1 MSEAGELTVT
11 LLRFGFL
18 ILLWVLVLSTVG
30 ALRRD
35 LAVGRRNKVGAP
47 TAREVRRNP
56 ELMEEAPP
64 TRTAARQLV
73 VTEGPLTGTTVELAA
88 SPILLG
94 RAQEAT
100 LVLED
105 DYASGRHAR
114 LFPQGSRWF
123 IEDLGSTNGTFLSG
137 SQLTRALPVEP
148 GVPIRIGKTVIEL
161 RP

>member
-11 LLRFGFL
+11 ILRFGFL
-18 ILLWVLVLSTVG
+18 ILLWILVLSTVG

-35 LAVGRRNKVGAP
+35 LLVGSRTKTGTASPHNRPDAHEEPAP
-47 TAREVRRNP
+47 VR
-56 ELMEEAPP
+56 A
-64 TRTAARQLV
+64 AARRLV
-73 VTEGPLTGTTVELAA
+73 VTEGPLSGTSLDLAA
-88 SPILLG
+88 SPVLLG

-123 IEDLGSTNGTFLSG
+123 IEDLGSTNGTYLG
-137 SQLTRALPVEP
+137 GTQLTRALPVEP

>member
-1 MSEAGELTVT
+1 MSDVGELTVT

-35 LAVGRRNKVGAP
+35 LVVGRRNKVGTP
-47 TAREVRRNP
+47 TARELRKNPDLVDEPAPVRTP
-56 ELMEEAPP
+56 
-64 TRTAARQLV
+64 ARQLM
-73 VTEGPLTGTTVELAA
+73 VTEGPLRGTRMDLAA

-123 IEDLGSTNGTFLSG
+123 IEDLGSTNGTYLAG
-137 SQLTRALPVEP
+137 TQLTRALPVEP

>member
-1 MSEAGELTVT
+1 MSDLTLT
-11 LLRFGFL
+11 LLRYGFL
-18 ILLWVLVLSTVG
+18 ILLWVLVISIVS

-35 LAVGRRNKVGAP
+35 LMIGQRTRTETRPARQSPSVTPAP
-47 TAREVRRNP
+47 RKSARE
-56 ELMEEAPP
+56 LI
-64 TRTAARQLV
+64 
-73 VTEGPLTGTTVELAA
+73 VTEGPLKGTSLELTN

-100 LVLED
+100 LVLDD

-123 IEDLGSTNGTFLSG
+123 VEDLGSTNGTFVSG
-137 SQLTRALPVEP
+137 RQLTRALPVEP
-148 GVPIRIGKTVIEL
+148 GIPIRIGKTVIEL

>member
-1 MSEAGELTVT
+1 MSDLTLT
-11 LLRFGFL
+11 LLRYGFL
-18 ILLWVLVLSTVG
+18 ILLWVLVISIVS

-35 LAVGRRNKVGAP
+35 LMVGQRTRTGVRPARQVPSANTAP
-47 TAREVRRNP
+47 RKSARE
-56 ELMEEAPP
+56 LI
-64 TRTAARQLV
+64 
-73 VTEGPLTGTTVELAA
+73 VTEGPLKGTTLELTN

-100 LVLED
+100 LVLDD

-123 IEDLGSTNGTFLSG
+123 VEDLGSTNGTFVSG

>member
-35 LAVGRRNKVGAP
+35 LVVGRRNKVGTP
-47 TAREVRRNP
+47 TAREIRKNPNLVEEPAPVRTP
-56 ELMEEAPP
+56 
-64 TRTAARQLV
+64 ARRLV
-73 VTEGPLTGTTVELAA
+73 VTEGPLTGTSLELAA

-123 IEDLGSTNGTFLSG
+123 IEDLGSTNGTYLAG
-137 SQLTRALPVEP
+137 TQLTRALPVEP
-148 GVPIRIGKTVIEL
+148 GVPVRIGKTVIEL

>member
-47 TAREVRRNP
+47 TAREIRRNP
-56 ELMEEAPP
+56 DLGEEPAPL
-64 TRTAARQLV
+64 RTPARRLV
-73 VTEGPLTGTTVELAA
+73 VTEGSLTGTTLELAA

-123 IEDLGSTNGTFLSG
+123 IEDLGSTNGTYLAG
-137 SQLTRALPVEP
+137 TQLTRALPVDP
-148 GVPIRIGKTVIEL
+148 GVPIRIGKTVIEV

>member
-11 LLRFGFL
+11 LFRFGFL

-35 LAVGRRNKVGAP
+35 LAVGRRNRVGAP
-47 TAREVRRNP
+47 TAREIRRNP
-56 ELMEEAPP
+56 ELMEEPP
-64 TRTAARQLV
+64 PARAAARRLV
-73 VTEGPLTGTTVELAA
+73 VTEGPLAGTNLDLAA

-100 LVLED
+100 LVLDD

-123 IEDLGSTNGTFLSG
+123 IEDLGSTNGTYLAG
-137 SQLTRALPVEP
+137 AQLTRALPVEP
-148 GVPIRIGKTVIEL
+148 NVPIRIGKTVIEL

>member
-1 MSEAGELTVT
+1 MNELVFTA
-11 LLRFGFL
+11 LRLGFL
-18 ILLWVLVLSTVG
+18 ILLWVLILSIVG

-35 LAVGRRNKVGAP
+35 LVIGKRARTGVP
-47 TAREVRRNP
+47 SAREIRKHP
-56 ELMEEAPP
+56 ELTPAPEAPAKRP
-64 TRTAARQLV
+64 ARILCV
-73 VTEGPLTGTTVELAA
+73 LEGPLAGTQIELAA

-123 IEDLGSTNGTFLSG
+123 IEDLGSTNGTFLG
-137 SQLTRALPVEP
+137 DNQLTRAQPVEL
-148 GVPIRIGKTVIEL
+148 GQPIRVGKTVMEL
-161 RP
+161 RA

>member
-1 MSEAGELTVT
+1 MSDLTLT
-11 LLRFGFL
+11 LLRYGFL
-18 ILLWVLVLSTVG
+18 ILLWILVISIVS

-35 LAVGRRNKVGAP
+35 LMIGQRTRTGARP
-47 TAREVRRNP
+47 ARQGSPSTTPQRKSARE
-56 ELMEEAPP
+56 
-64 TRTAARQLV
+64 LV
-73 VTEGPLTGTTVELAA
+73 VTEGPLKGTTIELAN

-100 LVLED
+100 LVLDD

-123 IEDLGSTNGTFLSG
+123 IEDLGSTNGTFVSG

-148 GVPIRIGKTVIEL
+148 GTPIRIGKTVIEL